1 MTRSRASLNVLHC
14 VWCRYSTRIVSQ
26 GFFPTTLMEFST
38 ASVPIVVDGD
48 SVLRDS
54 GMVLDGLSKDHEWL
68 CVAPSDTRLQTLSC
82 W

>member
-1 MTRSRASLNVLHC
+1 
-14 VWCRYSTRIVSQ
+14 
-26 GFFPTTLMEFST
+26 MEFST